1 MGLPIVFHFKDKG
14 DPEDTTLQRAE
25 TGRTRMASPVITK
38 AVQVGEKQY
47 RPLIMVL
54 NAPDVWEGS
63 DLVLKTKSL
72 KTKGGDQK
80 IIESQINLSES
91 NRRLVKPLKECG
103 SKPIRK
109 ALLEYAAQQWQS
121 KIEVVR

>member
-1 MGLPIVFHFKDKG
+1 MDANSG
-14 DPEDTTLQRAE
+14 DPEDTTLQRSEA
-25 TGRTRMASPVITK
+25 GRTRMASPVITK
-38 AVQVGEKQY
+38 AVQVGNGRY

-63 DLVLKTKSL
+63 ELVLR
-72 KTKGGDQK
+72 GEN
-80 IIESQINLSES
+80 ESYTIDKRHVDLPNSD
-91 NRRLVKPLKECG
+91 RRLIKPLNQFG
-103 SKPIRK
+103 AKPIRK